1 MRRPKGIYIFIFLAR
16 TNPRGSYLFN
26 KYISGRPLSRI
37 FKFQLGARGSASKFR
52 RCSNIEKSLFPPP
65 VHFST
70 DYTGPEPGYNTKV
83 WNKTTAL
90 TKPISIY
97 QPRQGLIR
105 SANLSTLNRPG
116 TRYDVTMRSVL
127 WSGYL
132 RPVRSLCCNMPVDS

>member
-65 VHFST
+65 AHFST

>member
-1 MRRPKGIYIFIFLAR
+1 MRRPEGIYIFIFLAR

-52 RCSNIEKSLFPPP
+52 RCSNIEKSLFSPLA
-65 VHFST
+65 HFST

-132 RPVRSLCCNMPVDS
+132 RPVRSLCCNMLVDS

>member
-1 MRRPKGIYIFIFLAR
+1 MRRPEGIYIFIFLAR

-52 RCSNIEKSLFPPP
+52 RCSNIEKSLFSPLA
-65 VHFST
+65 HFST

-116 TRYDVTMRSVL
+116 TRYDVTTRSVL

-132 RPVRSLCCNMPVDS
+132 LPVRSLCCDMLVDS